1 MGERRK
7 YCQLSVFRFL
17 CLCSLFFVP
26 SLFSSVAYARYP
38 SNSIVYVRPSIDA
51 GRYIVTEQS
60 QGLYQWGYNIGM
72 NMNYA
77 FEPAEL
83 VPTTGGGRVAGVVD
97 DLMVADFTASLGLL
111 DWLNVGIDVP
121 LVARETFY
129 NFINPD
135 ASQCTVTAACPKQTK
150 TKLGDILFAAKVRLI
165 DSDRSMFG
173 LALQPFISF
182 PTGSGYY
189 LTGYGQFSGGA
200 KAIFDM
206 NIKDRVYLALNVG
219 YQVLKEK
226 RYSPDTANAKIND
239 LILVS
244 GAVNVPIGR
253 KFAAIVEMYGQTLA
267 ESPFKHQIQS
277 PFEAM
282 GGFRYSPGN
291 IKRWMFTLAGGAGMD
306 KGFGAPAWR
315 AWGQVTYKKTKVV
328 ELPGEGA
335 PVSIEAPFEEKIIMT
350 QKIHFAFNK
359 WDIRP
364 VSYPILSDVVEVMQ
378 QNPSI
383 RKIRIEGHTDNI
395 GSEAYNLKLSQK
407 RAESVRSY
415 LVSKGIAPERLEAVG
430 FGKGTPVATNDTE
443 LGRAKNRRTEFIVIE
458 E

>member
-1 MGERRK
+1 MSIFFSL
-7 YCQLSVFRFL
+7 LSVTAF
-17 CLCSLFFVP
+17 
-26 SLFSSVAYARYP
+26 ARYP
-38 SNSIVYVRPSIDA
+38 NNSIVYVRPSIDA

-72 NMNYA
+72 NLNYA

-83 VPTTGGGRVAGVVD
+83 VPATGGGRVAGVVD
-97 DLMVADFTASLGLL
+97 DLLVADFTASLGLL

-121 LVARETFY
+121 LVAYETFF

-135 ASQCTVTAACPKQTK
+135 ASQCVVTAACPKQTK

-173 LALQPFISF
+173 LSLQPFISF

-200 KAIFDM
+200 KAIFDL

-219 YQVLKEK
+219 YQVLKER
-226 RYSPDTANAKIND
+226 RYAPDTANAKIND

-244 GAVNVPIGR
+244 GAANVPIGR
-253 KFAAIVEMYGQTLA
+253 NFAAIAEVYGQTLA

-282 GGFRYSPGN
+282 AGLRYSPGN
-291 IKRWMFTLAGGAGMD
+291 IKRWMFTLAGGTGLD

-335 PVSIEAPFEEKIIMT
+335 PVSIEAPFEEKIIIT
-350 QKIHFAFNK
+350 QKIHFAFDK
-359 WDIRP
+359 WEIRP
-364 VSYPILSDVVEVMQ
+364 VSYPILNDVVEVLHQ
-378 QNPSI
+378 YPNI
-383 RKIRIEGHTDNI
+383 RKMRIEGHTDNI
-395 GSEAYNLKLSQK
+395 GSDAYNEKLSQK
-407 RAESVRSY
+407 RAESVRQY
-415 LVSKGIAPERLEAVG
+415 LIAKGIAPERLEAAG
-430 FGKGTPVATNDTE
+430 YGESTPVATNDTE
-443 LGRAKNRRTEFIVIE
+443 LGRAKNRRTEFTIVE